1 MPAGAH
7 VSVTF
12 LPGTDYHETVAVAA
26 RLRVEGMAPVP
37 HISAR
42 SIPDLPA
49 LEAYLRALRSEALVD
64 QVLAIGGGLSKP
76 VGCFDSSLQL
86 LETGLFEK
94 YGIRKIGIAGH
105 PEGTPDIAP
114 AELEKVLRRKASY
127 AYATGAQ
134 MYLVTQFCF
143 EAGPVIRWIERLRAI
158 GIGLPVRIGVPGPAS
173 IKTLLRYAQECGIGP
188 SMRVL
193 TRQARNVAK
202 LLTVQTPDRL
212 LADLAEFQAADPEQQ
227 LRGVHLYPFGGFAK
241 TCAWFTSVAEG
252 RFSLARDGSGFT
264 LIGSPAAA
272 SAS

>member
-1 MPAGAH
+1 
-7 VSVTF
+7 
-12 LPGTDYHETVAVAA
+12 
-26 RLRVEGMAPVP
+26 
-37 HISAR
+37 
-42 SIPDLPA
+42 
-49 LEAYLRALRSEALVD
+49 
-64 QVLAIGGGLSKP
+64 
-76 VGCFDSSLQL
+76 
-86 LETGLFEK
+86 
-94 YGIRKIGIAGH
+94 
-105 PEGTPDIAP
+105 
-114 AELEKVLRRKASY
+114 
-127 AYATGAQ
+127 

-227 LRGVHLYPFGGFAK
+227 LRGVHLYPFGGFGK